1 MVFLNKIGSWS
12 YELKNIFPTYRK
24 PGSSLYNLEKIEEKR
39 FWKKKKKFYIENGNA
54 VYIPW
59 SMSWASYRKYMEKV
73 LRMFV
78 LKNLYKKTNLLYKCP
93 SLRGSKPNSYDI
105 FSLDVVLI
113 APVIAR
119 QALYSIDSNLS
130 QKELLKAWSYKISP

>member
-1 MVFLNKIGSWS
+1 
-12 YELKNIFPTYRK
+12 
-24 PGSSLYNLEKIEEKR
+24 
-39 FWKKKKKFYIENGNA
+39 
-54 VYIPW
+54 
-59 SMSWASYRKYMEKV
+59 MEKV

-78 LKNLYKKTNLLYKCP
+78 LKNLYKKTNLLYKYP

-130 QKELLKAWSYKISP
+130 QKELLKAWSYEISP